1 MKLHELEKN
10 SDEVELIAEQNQ
22 QTEFKLIGR
31 CRVHRGHILYQF
43 NTVTLELTEAIY
55 VAQKE
60 IIWEDARNGIFR
72 KKVLKEKDCIYFS
85 ALNRDNA
92 IRKLKKAVDR

>member
-1 MKLHELEKN
+1 MKLHELEN
-10 SDEVELIAEQNQ
+10 NNDEVELIAKQNQ

-43 NTVTLELTEAIY
+43 NTVALELTEASYI
-55 VAQKE
+55 AQKE
-60 IIWEDARNGIFR
+60 ISWEDAKNGIFR

-85 ALNRDNA
+85 ALNRENA
-92 IRKLKKAVDR
+92 IRKLQKSVDR